1 MSKLQEVLNFRQKIA
16 EFEAELRKSA
26 ETNLAEIF
34 KELFDKHQGLRK
46 IVYQGYTP
54 SFNDGEPCEHS
65 SLGSVCN
72 VYWMEYYKGEGQ
84 YLSGDDL
91 HEQYEEFFE
100 LESDEETYYIK
111 HANSECLDLDAAEQ
125 DVTTLSEIIDIVYY
139 TNFVVYITLEDD
151 GSVTVESNEYDC
163 GY

>member
-1 MSKLQEVLNFRQKIA
+1 MSKLQEVLSFRQKIA

-65 SLGSVCN
+65 SQGSVCN
-72 VYWMEYYKGEGQ
+72 VHWKTYPSGNKW
-84 YLSGDDL
+84 LTGDDL

-100 LESDEETYYIK
+100 LESDEETNYVK
-111 HANSECLDLDAAEQ
+111 HINSECLDLDAAEQ
-125 DVTTLSEIIDIVYY
+125 DVATLSEIIDIVYY
-139 TNFVVYITLEDD
+139 TNFVVYITLEDN
-151 GSVTVESNEYDC
+151 GSVTVESDEYDC

>member
-54 SFNDGEPCEHS
+54 RFNDGEPCEHS
-65 SLGSVCN
+65 SQGSVCN
-72 VYWMEYYKGEGQ
+72 VRWYEYRDGRRW
-84 YLSGDDL
+84 LTGDDL
-91 HEQYEEFFE
+91 AEQYADFFE
-100 LESDEETYYIK
+100 LDSDKETQHIE
-111 HANSECLDLDAAEQ
+111 HVNIACVDLSAAEN
-125 DVTTLSEIIDIVYY
+125 DVNALTEIIDIVYG
-139 TNFVVYITLEDD
+139 TNYQVLITLEDD
-151 GSVTVESNEYDC
+151 GSVTIKSDKYDC

>member
-1 MSKLQEVLNFRQKIA
+1 MSKLQEVLNFRKKIA
-16 EFEAELRKSA
+16 EFEDELRKSA

-65 SLGSVCN
+65 SQGSICN
-72 VYWMEYYKGEGQ
+72 VRWRTYSYGK

-91 HEQYEEFFE
+91 HGQYEEFFE
-100 LESDEETYYIK
+100 LESDEDTNYVK
-111 HANSECLDLDAAEQ
+111 HANSECLDLGAAEQ
-125 DVTTLSEIIDIVYY
+125 DVNTLSEIIDIVYY

-151 GSVTVESNEYDC
+151 GSVTVESDEYDC